1 MVVHAVT
8 LQETIGR
15 IYIVQLQGRNSTAVN
30 VGLRKQMTRNGS
42 GAYSN
47 SDVAVTSIMPYT
59 TTGVGIPR
67 KIIITKYN
75 IDQDIT
81 LLNTGPAEEDKHKKI
96 GI

>member
-30 VGLRKQMTRNGS
+30 VGLGTQKTRSGS

-47 SDVAVTSIMPYT
+47 SDVAVTNIRPYT
-59 TTGVGIPR
+59 TAVFGIPR
-67 KIIITKYN
+67 KRIKTKYN

-81 LLNTGPAEEDKHKKI
+81 VLNTGSAEEDKHKKI